1 MEEAIKFTLRVFSA
15 LKHRNFRLFWFGQ
28 LISLIGSWM
37 QIVAQ
42 GWLVLK
48 LTNSPFYLGLVGAL
62 AGLPVLIFSLF
73 AGVIADR
80 LNKRLILVFTQITM
94 MLLAFVLSYLV
105 GSGIVKVWHVIILAS
120 FMGVAAAFDTP
131 TRQSFVV
138 EMVGKE
144 DLMNAIALNS
154 SIFNGARV
162 IGPAIAGILISKMG
176 LEGCFLVNGISF
188 IPVIIGL
195 LMIRT
200 SYDGKEKKSGTVWED
215 IREGL
220 SYIKHDKTVSAMITL
235 VATTSICIM
244 PYAVLM
250 PAFARDILHTD
261 AHGFGI
267 LMSSVGLGALFGAL
281 SLAAMGN
288 FKRKGLIVSAGNA
301 VLPLA
306 VIAFSFTRNFHLGIV
321 FLMIIGWAIIS
332 QNATINTLLQSM
344 VPDHLRGR
352 VMSVYVLMF
361 MGMMPIGSFIGGFAA
376 QYLGVPHAILVGG
389 IVFLFVAIIT
399 MVKVPQIQRL

>member
-1 MEEAIKFTLRVFSA
+1 MEEAVKLTLRVFSA
-15 LKHRNFRLFWFGQ
+15 LKHRNFRLFWFSQ

-62 AGLPVLIFSLF
+62 AGLPVLFFSLF

-80 LNKRLILVFTQITM
+80 INKRAILIFTQTTM
-94 MLLAFVLSYLV
+94 MILAFVLAFLV
-105 GSGIVKVWHVIILAS
+105 GSGIVRVWHVIVMAS
-120 FMGVAAAFDTP
+120 LMGVAAAFDTP

-162 IGPAIAGILISKMG
+162 LGPAIAGILISTVG
-176 LEGCFLVNGISF
+176 LHGCFYVNGVSF

-195 LMIRT
+195 LMIRIPP
-200 SYDGKEKKSGTVWED
+200 DEKEKKNGTIWED
-215 IREGL
+215 LREGL
-220 SYIKHDKTVSAMITL
+220 SYIKQNRVVSAMVTL
-235 VATTSICIM
+235 VAATSICVM

-261 AHGFGI
+261 AHGFGL

-301 VLPLA
+301 VLPFAL
-306 VIAFSFTRNFHLGIV
+306 IAFSFSRNFHLGMV
-321 FLMIIGWAIIS
+321 FLVIIGWAIIS

-361 MGMMPIGSFIGGFAA
+361 MGMMPIGSLIGGFAA
-376 QYLGVPHAILVGG
+376 QYLGVPHAILAGAL
-389 IVFLFVAIIT
+389 VFLFVAIIT
-399 MVKVPQIQRL
+399 MVKVPQIQKL